1 VVGRTKLA
9 ISSWRAWTDFCHSLH
24 VDPNLREIEDPV
36 SLLQIFAH
44 RRRNG
49 TLTPGGRPVRSRS
62 VEDTVRTIAQ
72 TFCRVGAPDPRLDTN
87 HAIDF
92 RLQRQ
97 LRSYSKE
104 DPPPTRVKPLPVSVI
119 TQTLMVAY
127 ATPYPGNHAIGD
139 MISLAFFFLL
149 RPGEYTISP
158 AESTP
163 FRFCDVSLK
172 LAGQP
177 LNLSTAPAT
186 DITNADFVTLEFD
199 TQKSGVR
206 GEVVG
211 LGRSG
216 NPHLCPVSA
225 VARRILHLRDH
236 QAPHT
241 QPLATY
247 YSNGRWYPVLTADI
261 TAALRAAVTFIGPHR
276 IGFLPSDVT
285 AKSLRA
291 SGAMALL
298 VARIDTDL
306 IRLLGR
312 WRSDEMLRYLH
323 LQAQPIMNRFAPLM
337 VAHGDYTL
345 LPNAAVPV
353 HPQL

>member
-1 VVGRTKLA
+1 
-9 ISSWRAWTDFCHSLH
+9 
-24 VDPNLREIEDPV
+24 
-36 SLLQIFAH
+36 
-44 RRRNG
+44 
-49 TLTPGGRPVRSRS
+49 
-62 VEDTVRTIAQ
+62 
-72 TFCRVGAPDPRLDTN
+72 
-87 HAIDF
+87 
-92 RLQRQ
+92 
-97 LRSYSKE
+97 
-104 DPPPTRVKPLPVSVI
+104 
-119 TQTLMVAY
+119 MVAY
-127 ATPYPGNHAIGD
+127 ATPYPSNQAIGD

-163 FRFCDVSLK
+163 FRICDVSLQ

-177 LNLSTAPAT
+177 LNLLTASDA
-186 DITNADFVTLEFD
+186 DILNADFVTLEFD

-211 LGRSG
+211 QGRSG
-216 NPHLCPVSA
+216 NPHLCPVLA
-225 VARRILHLRDH
+225 TARRIIHLRAH
-236 QAPHT
+236 GAPRT

-247 YSNGRWYPVLTADI
+247 FLNNKWFPVLTTDI
-261 TAALRAAVTFIGPHR
+261 TAALRAAVTYIGPHR
-276 IGFLPSDVT
+276 VGLLPSDVT

-298 VARIDTDL
+298 VSRVDTDL

-323 LQAQPIMNRFAPLM
+323 LQAQPIMQRFAPLM

-345 LPNAAVPV
+345 LPNGAVPLPP
-353 HPQL
+353 HP

>member
-1 VVGRTKLA
+1 MAGRTQLA
-9 ISSWRAWTDFCHSLH
+9 ISSWHAWTDFCHSLH
-24 VDPNLREIEDPV
+24 IDPALREIDDPV
-36 SLLQIFAH
+36 TLLQIFAH
-44 RRRNG
+44 RRRLG
-49 TLTPGGRPVRSRS
+49 TLSPSGRAVRSRS

-72 TFCRVGAPDPRLDTN
+72 TFCRVGAKDPRLDSN
-87 HAIDF
+87 NRIDF
-92 RLQRQ
+92 RLTRQ
-97 LRSYSKE
+97 LQSYSKQ
-104 DPPPTRVKPLPVSVI
+104 DPPPTRVKPIPVSVLS
-119 TQTLMVAY
+119 QTLMVAY
-127 ATPYPGNHAIGD
+127 ATPYPSNQAIGD

-163 FRFCDVSLK
+163 FRICDVSLQ

-177 LNLSTAPAT
+177 LNLLTASDA
-186 DITNADFVTLEFD
+186 DILNADFVTLEFD

-211 LGRSG
+211 QGRSG
-216 NPHLCPVSA
+216 NPHLCPVLA
-225 VARRILHLRDH
+225 TARRIIHLRAH
-236 QAPHT
+236 GAPRT

-247 YSNGRWYPVLTADI
+247 FLNNKWFPVLTTDI
-261 TAALRAAVTFIGPHR
+261 TAALRAAVTYIGPHR
-276 IGFLPSDVT
+276 VGLLPSDVT

-298 VARIDTDL
+298 VSRVDTDL

-323 LQAQPIMNRFAPLM
+323 LQAQPIMQRFAPLM

-345 LPNAAVPV
+345 LPNGAVPLPP
-353 HPQL
+353 HP